1 MVTARRQYEVEELRK
16 SFRPFSHL
24 MKGADMKNRAILVC
38 KLFSI
43 ILLMSVLV
51 LQLEAL
57 GQRSDPAMG
66 TADFAKARIKILQQT
81 AGTLRELAA
90 QPLPAQLSDKERREA
105 EGYTR
110 WLKDSSQKLY
120 ELANR
125 WHSSLT
131 KIEKDQ
137 GPPSKQNQTA
147 EMNQSFNL
155 QYLEL
160 QQAMQ
165 DENRQFTMVSNI
177 MKNKHDT
184 AKNSINNIR

>member
-1 MVTARRQYEVEELRK
+1 
-16 SFRPFSHL
+16 
-24 MKGADMKNRAILVC
+24 MKGADMKNRVVLVC

-43 ILLMSVLV
+43 ILLMSVLI
-51 LQLEAL
+51 LQLEAF
-57 GQRSDPAMG
+57 GQKSDPAMG

-90 QPLPAQLSDKERREA
+90 QPLPAQLSDKEKREA
-105 EGYTR
+105 ERYTK

-131 KIEKDQ
+131 KIEKNQ
-137 GPPSKQNQTA
+137 GPPSKQEQTS
-147 EMNQSFNL
+147 EMSQSFNL
-155 QYLEL
+155 QYLGL

-165 DENRQFTMVSNI
+165 DENRRFTLVSNI

-184 AKNSINNIR
+184 AKNAINNIR

>member
-1 MVTARRQYEVEELRK
+1 
-16 SFRPFSHL
+16 
-24 MKGADMKNRAILVC
+24 MKNRVILVC

-51 LQLEAL
+51 LQLEAF

-90 QPLPAQLSDKERREA
+90 QPLPAQLSDKEKREA
-105 EGYTR
+105 ELYTR

-131 KIEKDQ
+131 KIEKNQ
-137 GPPSKQNQTA
+137 GPPSKQEQTS
-147 EMNQSFNL
+147 EMSQSFNL
-155 QYLEL
+155 QYLGL

-165 DENRQFTMVSNI
+165 DENRRFTLVSNI
-177 MKNKHDT
+177 MKTKHDT
-184 AKNSINNIR
+184 AKNAINNIR

>member
-1 MVTARRQYEVEELRK
+1 
-16 SFRPFSHL
+16 
-24 MKGADMKNRAILVC
+24 MKGADMKNRVILVC
-38 KLFSI
+38 RLFSI
-43 ILLMSVLV
+43 ILLMSVLI
-51 LQLEAL
+51 LQLEAF

-90 QPLPAQLSDKERREA
+90 QPLPAQLSDKEKREA
-105 EGYTR
+105 ERYIK
-110 WLKDSSQKLY
+110 WLKDSSQKLD

-125 WHSSLT
+125 WHFSLT
-131 KIEKDQ
+131 KMETNQ
-137 GPPSKQNQTA
+137 GPPSKQNQMT

-165 DENRQFTMVSNI
+165 DENRRFTMVSNI

>member
-1 MVTARRQYEVEELRK
+1 
-16 SFRPFSHL
+16 
-24 MKGADMKNRAILVC
+24 MKEADMKNRVIWVC
-38 KLFSI
+38 SLFSI
-43 ILLMSVLV
+43 ILLMSLLV
-51 LQLEAL
+51 LQLEAFA
-57 GQRSDPAMG
+57 QRSDPSMG
-66 TADFAKARIKILQQT
+66 TADFAKYRIKILQQT

-90 QPLPAQLSDKERREA
+90 QPLPAQLSDKEKREA
-105 EGYTR
+105 ERYTK
-110 WLKDSSQKLY
+110 WLKDCSQKLD

-131 KIEKDQ
+131 NMEKNP
-137 GPPSKQNQTA
+137 GPISKQNQMM

-155 QYLEL
+155 QYLAL

-165 DENRQFTMVSNI
+165 DENRQFSLVSNI